1 MSIRNAI
8 WNKFHT
14 GMTPMKGYKLTIET
28 IDDDGTVLSAAS
40 AFAPS
45 NNDCNDDAM
54 QVAKSLCGL
63 LRGFSSLD
71 DGEMLE
77 SCNEDMLLLA
87 AAVYAYG
94 WRIGGDTLDDPDS
107 KAFDAVVVALNAQL
121 PIAMRSYDGTHFK
134 P

>member
-1 MSIRNAI
+1 
-8 WNKFHT
+8 
-14 GMTPMKGYKLTIET
+14 MKGYRITIEA
-28 IDDDGTVLSAAS
+28 IDDDGAALSAAA

-54 QVAKSLCGL
+54 RVAKALSGL

-71 DGEMLE
+71 DAEMLE
-77 SCNEDMLLLA
+77 ACNEDMLLLA

-94 WRIGGDTLDDPDS
+94 WRIGGDTLDDSDS
-107 KAFDAVVVALNAQL
+107 KAFDAAIVALNAQL
-121 PIAMRSYDGTHFK
+121 PVSMRSYDGTHFK